1 MGKLKLIEND
11 NKDNFIRGRSIV
23 NKRRN
28 LREKKINKVYSMNF
42 LLFIYFIDFYLD

>member
-11 NKDNFIRGRSIV
+11 NKDNFIRRRSIV

-42 LLFIYFIDFYLD
+42 FVFLSYFSYI

>member
-11 NKDNFIRGRSIV
+11 NKDNF

-42 LLFIYFIDFYLD
+42 FVFLSYFSYI